1 MIRVETARR
10 RVLLGYLA
18 ALGAA
23 FCYGSLALVARK
35 ITTDYAPPMVATAFS
50 MLFGTVILGAIV
62 HRHATAFSM
71 LFGTV
76 ILGAIVHRHALDDAP
91 RTPRR
96 GWLMIAL
103 AGCASTWG
111 LSFWFLALSKAQVV
125 LVAPV
130 VGVEPLVSIGL
141 TRLFLR
147 RLERVTRRTVVGAIF
162 VVGGVAL
169 MAIGT

>member
-23 FCYGSLALVARK
+23 FCYGSLALVARGGAGK
-35 ITTDYAPPMVATAFS
+35 ITTDYAPPMV
-50 MLFGTVILGAIV
+50 
-62 HRHATAFSM
+62 ATAFSM